1 MIIVVATKCYLK
13 DEYRNLFENFRNEGL
28 FFFFDCGDNECY
40 CGCMNMPKLPILNV
54 INM

>member
-28 FFFFDCGDNECY
+28 FFS
-40 CGCMNMPKLPILNV
+40 LTVV
-54 INM
+54 IMSAIVGV